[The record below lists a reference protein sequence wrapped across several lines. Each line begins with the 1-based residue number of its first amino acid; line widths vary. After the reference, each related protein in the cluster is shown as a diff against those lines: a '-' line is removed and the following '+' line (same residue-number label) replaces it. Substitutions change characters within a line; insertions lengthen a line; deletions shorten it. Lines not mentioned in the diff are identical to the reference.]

1 MKSNILKILVGI
13 ILVLLVAFII
23 YKLNP
28 EDESFNKVQLSYN
41 NHIYNEKYDTYYD
54 TVLNVAMDQMGLS
67 GYNVIVLE
75 LSDKAKSQ
83 FDGEL
88 KAHIRYENGEFYL
101 FTQSMGRKQA
111 IEVLCHEVIHIQQYV
126 SKDLIYYNG
135 NVIWKGETIELNS
148 KEYESRP
155 WENDAFARQTELIN
169 YVNKV
174 LYLDDK

>member
-67 GYNVIVLE
+67 GYNV
-75 LSDKAKSQ
+75 
-83 FDGEL
+83 
-88 KAHIRYENGEFYL
+88 
-101 FTQSMGRKQA
+101 
-111 IEVLCHEVIHIQQYV
+111 
-126 SKDLIYYNG
+126 
-135 NVIWKGETIELNS
+135 
-148 KEYESRP
+148 
-155 WENDAFARQTELIN
+155 
-169 YVNKV
+169 
-174 LYLDDK
+174 